1 MREGEGLDPYILGT
15 SLPQLRAAG
24 QEDAGEIARVRGPS
38 SLAVWEKM
46 ATTELPRRFSQID
59 LLPEPSPGFASWEA
73 SRTDDYGGWE

>member
-15 SLPQLRAAG
+15 SLPQLIAAG

-46 ATTELPRRFSQID
+46 ATTELPRRFSQICEQFCSGSQNND
-59 LLPEPSPGFASWEA
+59 QICVC
-73 SRTDDYGGWE
+73 RY